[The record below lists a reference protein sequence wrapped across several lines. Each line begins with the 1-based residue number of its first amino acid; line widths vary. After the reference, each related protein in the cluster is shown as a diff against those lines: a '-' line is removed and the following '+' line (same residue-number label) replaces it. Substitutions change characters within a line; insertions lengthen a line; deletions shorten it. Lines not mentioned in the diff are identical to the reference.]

1 MEKTT
6 SRMEKTTRVAE
17 RILLGSAGLALVLG
31 LVIWIGDVD
40 APIGLHELLGYT
52 LIASLWTLAAIAA
65 LSGVRTGI
73 VVGAVAWGVL
83 VMSLGW
89 GQEYL
94 LEGESHWIVRV
105 GHLVISMAAVPWGR
119 WLVAQIR
126 RNERVATPREA
137 GRSLVSRGGHIS

>member
-1 MEKTT
+1 MKKAT
-6 SRMEKTTRVAE
+6 MVAE

-31 LVIWIGDVD
+31 LVMWIFEVD

-65 LSGVRTGI
+65 RSGVRTGI

-83 VMSLGW
+83 VLALGW
-89 GQEYL
+89 GQEYI

-105 GHLVISMAAVPWGR
+105 GHLVVSMASVPWGR
-119 WLVAQIR
+119 WLVALIG
-126 RNERVATPREA
+126 RNERVLIPR
-137 GRSLVSRGGHIS
+137 GTGHLTNRHASTSEKSV